1 MFVILSLLQNQPN
14 YIQFIDRLTLQAE
27 PRHCAQL
34 GLAYVAKVEEDESV
48 AFMGEVPAPW
58 KEEYNTCQ
66 CIML

>member
-34 GLAYVAKVEEDESV
+34 GLAYVAKVEDDESV
-48 AFMGEVPAPW
+48 AFMGEVPAP
-58 KEEYNTCQ
+58 
-66 CIML
+66 